1 VSLMAVKLR
10 PFVEGEMEDK
20 RELWSSRIGFILA
33 TIGSAIGLGSIWK
46 FPYEVGTNGGSAF
59 ILFYLLGIALVVF
72 PLMLVEFAVGR
83 RGRADAVRSIA
94 DIAEESNASRQWQ
107 LIGAAGIVTGFLIL
121 SFYSVIGGWA
131 LAYSVDTV
139 LDGLASDTVG
149 AIQARFDDLLAS
161 PWRMATY
168 HALFMGMTAVIVAR
182 GIAGGI
188 ETACKVLMP
197 VLMALIAVLAI
208 YSMTEGD
215 VPAAL
220 RFLFAINP
228 SLVTPKVALEAL
240 GLGFFSIG
248 VGLAVMITYA
258 GYASSDIDLRAVA
271 IATIVGDTVIS
282 FLAGLAVFPIV
293 FAEKLD
299 PASGPGLM
307 FVTLPLAFA
316 HLPFGVLAAIV
327 FFVLLGIAALA
338 SAISL
343 LEMTVA
349 FLQRRGWSR
358 MFATVISA
366 SSCWVVGLA
375 SVLSFNLWKD
385 WFPLGSIPAFERATI
400 FDLLDQLTS
409 NILLPAS
416 GLALAIFGGWVLSAQ
431 ILTDELHLSPQGVT
445 VLRSVLRYVVSFAIA
460 AVLASLRFWAVSV

>member
-1 VSLMAVKLR
+1 VSLLAVKLR

-20 RELWSSRIGFILA
+20 LELWSSRIGFILA

-83 RGRADAVRSIA
+83 RGRAGAIRSIG
-94 DIAEESNASRQWQ
+94 DTAEESNASRQWQ
-107 LIGAAGIVTGFLIL
+107 LIGAAEIVTAFLIL

-131 LAYSVDTV
+131 IAYSVDTV

-149 AIQARFDDLLAS
+149 AMQARFDDLLAS

-168 HALFMGMTAVIVAR
+168 HPLFMGMTAVIVAR

-197 VLMALIAVLAI
+197 ALMALIAVLAI

-240 GLGFFSIG
+240 GLRFFSIG

-258 GYASSDIDLRAVA
+258 AYATSNIDLRAVA

-299 PASGPGLM
+299 PASGPGL

-316 HLPFGVLAAIV
+316 HLPFGVLAIV

-343 LEMTVA
+343 LEMAVA

-358 MFATVISA
+358 TFATAISA

-375 SVLSFNLWKD
+375 SVLSFNLWKG

-400 FDLLDQLTS
+400 FDLSDQLTS
-409 NILLPAS
+409 NILLAAS
-416 GLALAIFGGWVLSAQ
+416 GFALAIFGGWVLSAQ
-431 ILTDELHLSPQGVT
+431 ILADELHLSPQGVT
-445 VLRSVLRYVVSFAIA
+445 VLRSELRYVVSFAIA
-460 AVLASLRFWAVSV
+460 AVLASLRFWVVPV